1 MGDVFSTIT
10 INFFEAFDACLLFC
24 AVPLSTISR
33 RGGYA
38 VSIGAKSSF
47 RFSFRQFVKILFL

>member
-33 RGGYA
+33 HGGDA

-47 RFSFRQFVKILFL
+47 PFSIEDFF

>member
-1 MGDVFSTIT
+1 MGDVSSTIT
-10 INFFEAFDACLLFC
+10 INFCEAFNACLLFF
-24 AVPLSTISR
+24 AVPLSTVSR

-47 RFSFRQFVKILFL
+47 PFSIEDFF